1 MSAGGVFDDDDDDG
15 EADDAGEEVG
25 DEAEPEIARAGGV
38 LKDEG
43 QEADFVFSAVDDDD
57 DEAAIKR
64 PDDRLVIHD
73 GDTFDVAEL
82 GGGGDDDLLTTSTRT
97 FCLTFCF
104 SAIFRRLSMSP

>member
-1 MSAGGVFDDDDDDG
+1 MDERRAGGVFDVDDG
-15 EADDAGEEVG
+15 GEAGDAG

-38 LKDEG
+38 LNDEG
-43 QEADFVFSAVDDDD
+43 QEADFVFSAADDDD
-57 DEAAIKR
+57 AAIKR

-73 GDTFDVAEL
+73 GDTFDVEEPG

-104 SAIFRRLSMSP
+104 SAIFRRFSMSP